1 MGMNDFFG
9 QIFYEHGFL
18 YHNVY
23 SPKLWGNNFYTK
35 FGLLMIIIPLVIMA
49 IFYFINKYPFGK
61 WWHWIITWGAAGAVV
76 FFVSQNMLNEELVTF
91 VLSPGKYPDVNGFVM
106 DLSLIN
112 LAYSLVAGFVIS
124 FVYKQVPGPQSTLPF
139 CIKKK

>member
-1 MGMNDFFG
+1 MNDFFE

-18 YHNVY
+18 NHNTY
-23 SPKLWGNNFYTK
+23 TRILYQDNNPFYTK
-35 FGLLMIIIPLVIMA
+35 FGLLMLIIPLAVMA

-61 WWHWIITWGAAGAVV
+61 WWHWLITWIVAGTLV
-76 FFVSQNMLNEELVTF
+76 FFISKNMLNAELAVY
-91 VLSPGKYPDVNGFVM
+91 VLDPDKYPEVSGFVM

-112 LAYSLVAGFVIS
+112 LVYALVVGFAIS
-124 FVYKQVPGPQSTLPF
+124 FIYKQVPGPQSTLPF